1 MVGQGEKGH
10 MDNSIRAQAMPDEA
24 PVAAPSGATLDF
36 KQMTEHCNAYKGA
49 DLKKS
54 LWQLF
59 STSALFFSNMAAI
72 FAAAHYGHY
81 FLTFLLM
88 IPAGLLLIRMF
99 IIQHDCG
106 HGSFFNQKW
115 ANDLVGRAISVL
127 TFTPYDLW
135 RRTHNL
141 HHAGSGN
148 LDRRGSGSVDTLT
161 VKEYQAMSP
170 GRQRFY
176 RFYRHPLTLLV
187 FGPPLYVLFFQRF
200 PPAKNFLSMP
210 KYHTPPTSQT
220 LPSVLGLNLAMLA
233 CYGVAGYFL
242 GYAQVAIIYPA
253 TLVMAYWPG
262 QWLFFM
268 QHQFEDTHW
277 EYGPK
282 WSYAEAAVMGSSYYK
297 LPKILQWFTGNIGFH
312 HIHHLNASIPNYKL
326 EDCHNAYADFEKV
339 NTLNIRQ
346 SLKCAN
352 LALWDED
359 SRKMIRFKDLPPKL
373 KVV

>member
-1 MVGQGEKGH
+1 
-10 MDNSIRAQAMPDEA
+10 MDTSLTAQALPEQS
-24 PVAAPSGATLDF
+24 PVAEAASNTSQDTALDF
-36 KQMTEHCNAYKGA
+36 KRMTEHCAVYKGA
-49 DLKKS
+49 DLKQS

-59 STSALFFSNMAAI
+59 STTAIFATNMAAI
-72 FAAAHYGHY
+72 FAASHFGHY
-81 FLTFLLM
+81 FLCFLLM

-106 HGSFFNQKW
+106 HGSFFDQKW

-161 VKEYQAMSP
+161 VKEYLALSP

-200 PPAKNFLSMP
+200 PPGDNFLSMP
-210 KYHTPPTSQT
+210 KYHKPANSQT
-220 LPSVLGLNLAMLA
+220 LPSVIGLNIGILAA
-233 CYGVAGYFL
+233 YGVAGYFL
-242 GYAQVAIIYPA
+242 GWAQVAIIYPA

-277 EYGPK
+277 EYGRE

-312 HIHHLNASIPNYKL
+312 HVHHLNASIPNYKL
-326 EDCHNAYADFEKV
+326 EECHNANPDFAKV
-339 NTLNIRQ
+339 HTLNIRQ

-359 SRKMIRFKDLPPKL
+359 ARKLIRFSDLNRKL
-373 KVV
+373 RVV

>member
-1 MVGQGEKGH
+1 
-10 MDNSIRAQAMPDEA
+10 MDTSLTAQALPEQSPA
-24 PVAAPSGATLDF
+24 TEGASNAPSDTALDF
-36 KQMTEHCNAYKGA
+36 KRMTEHCATYKGA

-59 STSALFFSNMAAI
+59 STTAIFTANMAAI
-72 FAAAHYGHY
+72 FAASHFGHY
-81 FLTFLLM
+81 FLCFLLM

-127 TFTPYDLW
+127 TFTPYDIW

-161 VKEYQAMSP
+161 VKEYQALSP

-187 FGPPLYVLFFQRF
+187 FGPPFYVLFFQRF
-200 PPAKNFLSMP
+200 PPANNYLSMP
-210 KYHTPPTSQT
+210 KYHKPPNSQS
-220 LPSVLGLNLAMLA
+220 LPSVMGLNVAILAA
-233 CYGVAGYFL
+233 YGVLGYFL

-277 EYGPK
+277 EYGRE

-326 EDCHNAYADFEKV
+326 EECHKAYPDFEKV

-359 SRKMIRFKDLPPKL
+359 TRKLIRFKDLDRKL
-373 KVV
+373 RVV